1 MGEAVAT
8 NKSVDMAK
16 VEVGKGR
23 KKKGNPRKCVCEEK
37 RRAKPVARRGVDEG
51 K

>member
-8 NKSVDMAK
+8 NKSVDMAR
-16 VEVGKGR
+16 VEVGGR
-23 KKKGNPRKCVCEEK
+23 EGQEDESGSEEK
-37 RRAKPVARRGVDEG
+37 KPKLARQRGVDEG